1 MSEGK
6 KYIVEEVMQELGWVF
21 NPAAGPDELPYKK
34 LLSDGQEADVPFA
47 DWAEDSQRI
56 FVETLKRLE
65 DRLEIK

>member
-1 MSEGK
+1 MPEGK

-21 NPAAGPDELPYKK
+21 NPAAGPGDLPYKK
-34 LLSDGQEADVPFA
+34 VPDGQEVDVPFA

-65 DRLEIK
+65 DKLEMR